1 MRKMSRK
8 MKLMSGLISAAAALT
23 LITGCGSSAGAG
35 AGSAPTAET
44 AENAAQAVTEEAADG
59 THKMAYVVS
68 TRDEYLGLLEGEVLD
83 AAKKHNV
90 DMEVFYAGNDALK
103 MIDCVEAAKSKGK
116 EAVLINLHAS
126 EEAQAC
132 IEAAGDMKVVFVNRE
147 PSDYS
152 VLNDNAV
159 FVGSDEHTSGR
170 AQGEYLADYFKSIG
184 KTDVSYILLRGTEG
198 LVHTN
203 LRSEE
208 AIKAMEEAGLNLTE
222 AAVVEGEYDRN
233 TAKSEMDVVLPNLDF
248 DCVISNNDA
257 MALGALLAM
266 NDAGIEPGSVPVVG
280 IDATEDGRN
289 AIRSGEM
296 AMTVFQSA
304 KGQAEGS
311 VVAAVNMLEGKS
323 LGEGTGCEVSET
335 NANVLFFPFIPVTA
349 ENVDDI

>member
-1 MRKMSRK
+1 MQPKN
-8 MKLMSGLISAAAALT
+8 I
-23 LITGCGSSAGAG
+23 
-35 AGSAPTAET
+35 
-44 AENAAQAVTEEAADG
+44 
-59 THKMAYVVS
+59 
-68 TRDEYLGLLEGEVLD
+68 
-83 AAKKHNV
+83 
-90 DMEVFYAGNDALK
+90 
-103 MIDCVEAAKSKGK
+103 
-116 EAVLINLHAS
+116 
-126 EEAQAC
+126 
-132 IEAAGDMKVVFVNRE
+132 NRE

-311 VVAAVNMLEGKS
+311 VVAAVNMLEGSAPHIRKIRERRLKNTYILLKNSLWQMILPQAVFSTYYLGFIRKS
-323 LGEGTGCEVSET
+323 AADQG
-335 NANVLFFPFIPVTA
+335 
-349 ENVDDI
+349 